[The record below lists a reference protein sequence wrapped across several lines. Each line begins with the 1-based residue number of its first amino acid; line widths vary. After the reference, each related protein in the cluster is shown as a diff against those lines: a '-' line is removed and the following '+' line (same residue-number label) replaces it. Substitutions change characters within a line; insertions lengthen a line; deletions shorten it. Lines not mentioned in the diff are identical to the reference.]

1 MKSKKND
8 DIEEMID
15 LIEVEPS
22 DKPDYQGALDRL
34 KSELLLDSY
43 FKNKVSLN
51 VVVMIIL
58 D

>member
-22 DKPDYQGALDRL
+22 DKPDYQGALDR
-34 KSELLLDSY
+34 
-43 FKNKVSLN
+43 F
-51 VVVMIIL
+51 
-58 D
+58 